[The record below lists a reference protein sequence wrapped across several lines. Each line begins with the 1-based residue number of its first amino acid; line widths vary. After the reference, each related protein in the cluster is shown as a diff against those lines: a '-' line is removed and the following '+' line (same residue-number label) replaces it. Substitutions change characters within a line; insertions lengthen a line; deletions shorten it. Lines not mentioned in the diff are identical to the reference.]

1 MTLKVKGCEE
11 ILATGWPE
19 GVVAT
24 RTINVEDKDLT
35 KTSLAVGL
43 IGAEEK
49 FIEETMTVII
59 EEL

>member
-1 MTLKVKGCEE
+1 MSLKVKGCEE
-11 ILATGWPE
+11 ELSTGWPK

-24 RTINVEDKDLT
+24 RTLDVEDSDLT
-35 KTSLAVGL
+35 KTQLAVGL

-59 EEL
+59 EEI